1 MEVEPSEEESS
12 KTVANL
18 LSDIAIKGPL
28 PSSVAKLSGSSRGI
42 PSEKD
47 FHFYKNFNEFKT
59 PIKEIDDKSKSL
71 LERIGVSSQLWGK
84 ALEFPRNLDFDDI
97 DAYDWLVNIN
107 DDVLEKLDASLDEF
121 RVGRGE
127 ESGFQVVQGRKNRRG
142 VTSGSEEAVRGVQ
155 VAVKPKPKVPFHIA
169 TIPRPQDE
177 YKFIVNNSNQPFEH
191 VWLQRSEDGSRFVHP
206 LENHSFLDFVDR
218 STSNV
223 TPVKPHPL
231 ESTPFM
237 LVEDVKDLKKLAAKL
252 KVADEFAV
260 DLEHNQ
266 YRSFQGLTC
275 LMQISTRSEDF
286 VIDTLKLRIH
296 VGPYLREAF
305 KDSNKKKVM
314 HGADR
319 DIIWLQRDF
328 GIYVCNLFDTG
339 QASRVLKL
347 ERNSLEY
354 LLHHFCGVTANK
366 EYQNADWRLRPLPHE
381 MLRYAREDTHY
392 LLYIYDLMRMKLLSA
407 SSETE
412 DVNPPLEEVYKR
424 SYDVCMQLYEKELLT
439 DRSYLHIYGLQGAD
453 LNAQQL
459 AVVAGLC
466 EWRDVVA
473 RAEDESTGY
482 VLPNK
487 TLIEIAKQMPLTT
500 SKLKRSLKSKHPY
513 IERNLGSVLSIIRH
527 SMQNAA
533 AFEVA
538 AQQLK
543 EQHVERAT
551 ENILV
556 AEVDEVLPSEAPEIL
571 KTVGDAEGVT
581 LGTLSSNTMLGH
593 SMVSVQQENK
603 LVDPG
608 CSTGGITANSQAIH
622 KSPGESG
629 SINSAAD
636 SYTAAIPRAAACGA
650 SESSGEAGASI
661 QVLKKPSRGFGAL
674 LGGSTKRKLH
684 PDIKEDQKLEE
695 IKSSVNLPF
704 HAFPSSG
711 ELLQPAA
718 QERAALVD
726 TLHNG
731 QPVSNSSNLEDFI
744 LLGAGSD
751 VESGDDGTEA
761 VNVVVDN
768 KEDNAVGST
777 LDMEEEEGEGEDT
790 MSLSD
795 LSSSFQKCL
804 PSINRVRDGKLVEKP
819 QESAGLLQF
828 KPFDYEA
835 AKKQVIFREDPSPKA
850 EDSRS
855 RLTKGDKKSQ
865 KEDGTRDLPQGRRRQ
880 AFPASGNRTA
890 TFR

>member
-84 ALEFPRNLDFDDI
+84 ALEFPRNLDFDDL

-305 KDSNKKKVM
+305 KDPNKKKVM

-412 DVNPPLEEVYKR
+412 DVNPPFEEVYKR

-543 EQHVERAT
+543 EQHVER
-551 ENILV
+551 
-556 AEVDEVLPSEAPEIL
+556 
-571 KTVGDAEGVT
+571 
-581 LGTLSSNTMLGH
+581 
-593 SMVSVQQENK
+593 QENK

-608 CSTGGITANSQAIH
+608 CSTGGSTANSQAIH

-650 SESSGEAGASI
+650 SESSGEAGASV

-731 QPVSNSSNLEDFI
+731 PVSNSSNLEDFI

-777 LDMEEEEGEGEDT
+777 MDMEEGEGEDT

-819 QESAGLLQF
+819 QECAGLLQF

-855 RLTKGDKKSQ
+855 RHTKGDKKSQ

>member
-84 ALEFPRNLDFDDI
+84 ALEFPRNLDFDDL

-305 KDSNKKKVM
+305 KDPNKKKVM

-366 EYQNADWRLRPLPHE
+366 EYQKADWRLRPLPHE

-392 LLYIYDLMRMKLLSA
+392 LLYIYDLVRMKLLSA

-412 DVNPPLEEVYKR
+412 DVNPPFEEVYKR

-543 EQHVERAT
+543 EQHVER
-551 ENILV
+551 
-556 AEVDEVLPSEAPEIL
+556 
-571 KTVGDAEGVT
+571 
-581 LGTLSSNTMLGH
+581 
-593 SMVSVQQENK
+593 QENK

-608 CSTGGITANSQAIH
+608 CSTGGSTANSQAIH

-650 SESSGEAGASI
+650 SESSGEAGASV

-731 QPVSNSSNLEDFI
+731 PVSNSSNLEDFI

-777 LDMEEEEGEGEDT
+777 MDMEEGEGEDT

-819 QESAGLLQF
+819 QECAGLLQF